1 MIDAVCTYGDERH
14 TFSILKFQA
23 LPEIEIEQ
31 FRQFLECPECKG
43 KAYYRKRSSDGKAA
57 CFGSRYHIVGCDE
70 GSPSTQRE
78 REVSHSLE
86 VNQIIAGA
94 DVISID
100 FLLSKAIKK
109 SKDKLSTYKKS
120 TAEQTTASVL
130 NPKVNPKP
138 DISSRIDA
146 EEKPKSN
153 IKRLGLEKI
162 LNSLMRGS
170 DLAQSSTLIELDAG
184 YTFKAKN
191 LFVNFA
197 DAEPSDSV
205 KQAKPKMYWGTI
217 SHLDKDLDWLNP
229 SDCNDVGIPLSKYKS
244 TILSHFN
251 ISEPRQLEGAG
262 IIVFGKCFWNA
273 KKTRKIIELWNAERI
288 FISVLEE

>member
-1 MIDAVCTYGDERH
+1 MIDAVCTYGGERH
-14 TFSILKFQA
+14 IFSILKFQT
-23 LPEIEIEQ
+23 LSESEIEQ
-31 FRQFLECPECKG
+31 FRPFLMCPVCKG
-43 KAYYRKRSSDGKAA
+43 KAYYRKKSSDGKAA
-57 CFGSRYHIVGCDE
+57 CFGSRYHIAGCDE
-70 GSPSTQRE
+70 GSLSTQRE
-78 REVSHSLE
+78 REVSHSRE
-86 VNQIIAGA
+86 VNQIIASA

-100 FLLSKAIKK
+100 FLLSKSIKQT
-109 SKDKLSTYKKS
+109 KDRPSRDKQI
-120 TAEQTTASVL
+120 TAVAL
-130 NPKVNPKP
+130 NPKAYSNLKP
-138 DISSRIDA
+138 ENINQLDA
-146 EEKPKSN
+146 KAKPASN
-153 IKRLGLEKI
+153 IKTLGLDKI

-170 DLAQSSTLIELDAG
+170 DLAQSTTLIELDVG

-197 DAEPSDSV
+197 DAEPCDSV

-217 SHLDKDLDWLNP
+217 SHLDKELDWLNP
-229 SDCNDVGIPLSKYKS
+229 SDCNDVGILLSKYKS
-244 TILSHFN
+244 AILSHFN